1 MENDDVITPGEAAKM
16 LGVDP
21 KTLTRW
27 ANKNMIPSFRL
38 PGGHR
43 RYKLK
48 DIEAIRNAAA

>member
-1 MENDDVITPGEAAKM
+1 MENDEMLKPGDAAKM

-27 ANKNMIPSFRL
+27 ANTGRIPAVTL

-43 RYKLK
+43 RYRRSVV
-48 DIEAIRNAAA
+48 EAILNP